1 MREDELRQLLETLTW
16 KEKIGQLIQLSGE
29 FFGSDTLAVGPQEKL
44 GISKEDVKVT
54 GSVLNVTGIENI
66 KKIQDKY
73 LNDSRNKIPLLFMA
87 DIIYG
92 YRTIFPIPLGL
103 GATWNPEL
111 INEVYK
117 IVGEESRSAGVHV
130 TYAPMVDLVRDA
142 RWGRSLES
150 TGEDVTLNNDFAEA
164 MVTGI
169 QQETEDGLKGIASC
183 VKHFAAYG
191 AGEGGREYNT
201 VDMSERRLRQD

>member
-117 IVGEESRSAGVHV
+117 IVEKSHV
-130 TYAPMVDLVRDA
+130 
-142 RWGRSLES
+142 
-150 TGEDVTLNNDFAEA
+150 
-164 MVTGI
+164 
-169 QQETEDGLKGIASC
+169 Q
-183 VKHFAAYG
+183 
-191 AGEGGREYNT
+191 REF
-201 VDMSERRLRQD
+201 M